1 MVDSPYKSTFSV
13 FWVLDEQS
21 LRWMKKGFGEVC
33 HVLEV
38 LVFSFLRGREGL
50 NRQLCPVREL
60 GPERQVVKIFG
71 CLLNHVHL
79 ARMIGD
85 HGELATHRKVIKIQN
100 VVNRHLH
107 LFSQN
112 NAERPITLSLCFRGV
127 DKQSSQLGAHR
138 HSNKLF

>member
-1 MVDSPYKSTFSV
+1 MVDPPYKSTFSV
-13 FWVLDEQS
+13 IWIPNEQS
-21 LRWMKKGFGEVC
+21 LRWMEKGFGEVC

-38 LVFSFLRGREGL
+38 LVFLRGREGL
-50 NRQLCPVREL
+50 DCQFSAVREL
-60 GPERQVVKIFG
+60 GPERQVVKFFWG
-71 CLLNHVHL
+71 LLNHVHL

-85 HGELATHRKVIKIQN
+85 HGQLATHRKVIKIQN

-112 NAERPITLSLCFRGV
+112 NAEGPIALSLCFRRV